1 MSRDR
6 FVPTSR
12 GRRDEDGNRVPGDGR
27 LAATWEPELLE
38 GVVAIRGALADG
50 KPLLAV
56 PNYARNNRG
65 GRLIVWIRER

>member
-1 MSRDR
+1 
-6 FVPTSR
+6 
-12 GRRDEDGNRVPGDGR
+12 VPGDGR